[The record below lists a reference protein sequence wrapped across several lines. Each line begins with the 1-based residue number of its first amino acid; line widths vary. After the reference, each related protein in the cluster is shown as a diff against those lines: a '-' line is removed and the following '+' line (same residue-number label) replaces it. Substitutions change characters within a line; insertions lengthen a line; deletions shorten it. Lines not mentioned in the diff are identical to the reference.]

1 MDKQFFG
8 AGHWQTVIYRPNLGC
23 SLPASALSNRIV
35 FIPDSSGQMAH
46 LSQHKIGSVT
56 PLYSLLG
63 TAFYFVLE
71 ETMVYPP
78 IFLAFFLTVQV
89 VCIVLIIF
97 IIIIYRSSAG
107 VAALD
112 GFLFCIGGNDGTMCL
127 QTGEKFNPRRNV
139 WEPIATMHSRRY
151 SIVCSVSFFLLFSF
165 FLLHGG
171 KFLMK
176 QSDAESFCQTS
187 F

>member
-1 MDKQFFG
+1 M
-8 AGHWQTVIYRPNLGC
+8 
-23 SLPASALSNRIV
+23 
-35 FIPDSSGQMAH
+35 
-46 LSQHKIGSVT
+46 
-56 PLYSLLG
+56 
-63 TAFYFVLE
+63 
-71 ETMVYPP
+71 
-78 IFLAFFLTVQV
+78 

-151 SIVCSVSFFLLFSF
+151 TILLLSALSLFFLPFTF
-165 FLLHGG
+165 FV
-171 KFLMK
+171 
-176 QSDAESFCQTS
+176 TRW
-187 F
+187 